1 MHIKLSIIIIFSIFF
16 VVVKAQ
22 TTTIILLRHAE
33 KDTTQPNATIMKAD
47 LPLTKAGEVRA
58 ESLLTVLKNYQPDI
72 IYSTN
77 YIRTK
82 ATVMPLAKKYT
93 KEIVIY
99 NPSDIMKFAEELR
112 LQKGKTIVVAG
123 HSNTTPALVNA
134 LLKQNKY
141 EAFPDSVYN
150 KLFIVTLAGTGITD
164 KVITY

>member
-1 MHIKLSIIIIFSIFF
+1 MKLVITVILSVFF
-16 VVVKAQ
+16 VIVKAQ

-33 KDTTQPNATIMKAD
+33 KDTTQSSATIIKAD
-47 LPLTKAGEVRA
+47 PPLTKVGEARA
-58 ESLLTVLKNYQPDI
+58 ESLLTVLKDYQPDI

-77 YIRTK
+77 YTRTK
-82 ATVMPLAKKYT
+82 STVMPLAKKYA

-99 NPSDIMKFAEELR
+99 NPSDLAKFAEELR

-141 EAFPDSVYN
+141 EALPDSVYN
-150 KLFIVTLAGTGITD
+150 KFFIVTLTDSSITD
-164 KVITY
+164 KVVTY